1 MGNRTKMEIKFYC
14 VDAYQDDIPEPVAAC
29 EDMPQWFKQT
39 DNITK
44 SKCPFAFLPDMDV
57 KAKVNIKN
65 CPAVFDYL
73 STGYVIRAWDNFV
86 IRNIDG
92 SLYINWE
99 KPFLGAASDD
109 AIFSTHYTRDQMS
122 GLCGEDEP
130 LYGGLHKLLSPW
142 FVKTPPGVSLYIT
155 NPSQYRDKRFT
166 SVDGVIHPEEK
177 PITLQWFFE
186 WNKELPM
193 NVREEDFDI
202 KTQVIKKGTPLMVV
216 IPFKRDKY
224 TSKVEY
230 LAPDDIFKDCQ
241 QATVRYTHDW
251 FGNSL
256 YNQFRRKIG
265 RLFT

>member
-1 MGNRTKMEIKFYC
+1 MEIKFYC
-14 VDAYQDDIPEPVAAC
+14 VDGYQDDIIEPVAAR
-29 EDMPQWFKQT
+29 EDMPQWFKKT
-39 DNITK
+39 NNVTK
-44 SKCPFAFLPDMDV
+44 SKCPFTFLPNLDV
-57 KAKVNIKN
+57 RAKVNIKS

-73 STGYVIRAWDNFV
+73 STGYVIKAWNNFV

-99 KPFLGAASDD
+99 KPFLSASSDHT
-109 AIFSTHYTRDQMS
+109 IFSTHYTKDQMP
-122 GLCGEDEP
+122 GLCGVDEP
-130 LYGGLHKLLSPW
+130 LYGGFHKMLTPW

-186 WNKELPM
+186 WNKELPLNM
-193 NVREEDFDI
+193 SEEYFDV
-202 KTQVIKKGTPLMVV
+202 KTQVIKKGTPLFVV
-216 IPFKRDKY
+216 IPFKRDTY

-230 LAPDDIFKDCQ
+230 LSPDEIFKDCQ
-241 QATVRYTHDW
+241 QATFRYTHDW